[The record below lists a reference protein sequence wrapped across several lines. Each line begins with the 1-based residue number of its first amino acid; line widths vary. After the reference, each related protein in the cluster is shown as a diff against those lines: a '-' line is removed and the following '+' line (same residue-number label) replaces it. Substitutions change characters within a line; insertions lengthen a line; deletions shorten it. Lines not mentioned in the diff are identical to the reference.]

1 MAEFYTA
8 EEAMA
13 KLSLDEAG
21 LRSLVV
27 EGKLREFR
35 QEGQVQ
41 YAAEDVDTLASG
53 ESDTGQAGELILEP
67 AGTPPAGLDA
77 EGTPLTGMDLTGGGD
92 VLSLAEEEEKEK
104 ESAAEQKEP
113 SKDDTV
119 VTSIGVS
126 VFEEDEL
133 ELDADPA
140 AKTVLSG
147 SGGGGMASLEG
158 SGGGSGLLDL
168 TRESDDTSLGAE
180 LLDEIYPE
188 EGAEGSGAGSGI
200 IGDATQAGIAE
211 EMKSSAG
218 SQAAM
223 GSAGRTGTRAGTRAG
238 TRTGTAGGSGA
249 EMGSGTALAMED
261 IAGGGEAAAAPAAA
275 VVPTGPMVTIE
286 DPYTGAFTGVMLVT
300 VFVLA
305 TAGAASAAFLSGT
318 WPSYLDWIGRNI
330 LLFGGV
336 ALGATVVVLLVG
348 FMVARPKGPAK
359 PKKEKTPKAKKEKKQ
374 KEPKPKKE
382 KKAKKK

>member
-13 KLSLDEAG
+13 KLGIDEAG

-41 YAAEDVDTLASG
+41 YAAEDVDAQATG
-53 ESDTGQAGELILEP
+53 GSDTGVAGELILEP
-67 AGTPPAGLDA
+67 AGTPPEGLDA

-92 VLSLAEEEEKEK
+92 ALSLAEEEEK

-147 SGGGGMASLEG
+147 SGGGGMPSLEG

-188 EGAEGSGAGSGI
+188 EGAEGSGEGSGI
-200 IGDATQAGIAE
+200 IGDATQAGIAD

-218 SQAAM
+218 SQVAM

-238 TRTGTAGGSGA
+238 TRTGTAGGTGA

-305 TAGAASAAFLSGT
+305 TAGATSAAFLSGT
-318 WPSYLDWIGRNI
+318 WPSYLDWIGRNL

-336 ALGATVVVLLVG
+336 ALGAMVVVLLVG

-359 PKKEKTPKAKKEKKQ
+359 PKKEKATKAKKEKKK
-374 KEPKPKKE
+374 KEPKLKKE
-382 KKAKKK
+382 KKAKK